1 MLKVN
6 YYINQNLVTDSI
18 INKDE
23 LSIELN
29 FDKDDPA
36 YRGQVSTNVW
46 ELGLGGDGNQDSAK
60 NALAYINRGLIG
72 GTGVFE
78 GISFKITLEDGNAP
92 VQTLFDGFLD
102 LSKASITCS
111 TISASAVETG
121 DVDWLNNNADSFTFE
136 YLYENDDVTNG
147 KITRDDFVNIPY
159 LISDIP
165 DYLSATVAGISLFT
179 IVTEFLD
186 QVQTIIEKPV
196 ELPPF
201 NLGFILTIILRIISL
216 TILVISM
223 IVLIIQLI
231 STLVQFTKFHA
242 GMYLFTL
249 CERGSQYL
257 GFDEFRSQS
266 ILETDD
272 WSKVALLP
280 EKYQQFPNKKD
291 GLDGKIRQFSN
302 SIIGYL
308 TATDVDGR
316 GYYRGTYGDYLRA
329 LKDMFNAKV
338 FITEEN
344 GRRILR
350 LEKLD
355 FISEAPKYKLPPID
369 LSDVPYRFNSEDFIS
384 KLSVSF
390 VSDINDKQS
399 VNAWRGTETQVI
411 TDYKLVNNK
420 FNLIKGVSKSVNIPF
435 SRGKR
440 NTKESFMERMFKEYV
455 GFIKPIIFEQDAV
468 LRFLKPALLYIV
480 SRAKNALRALE
491 LLGINVPFDTNLTIP
506 DVNLSDIASDLDDF
520 IFRKRNALVMES
532 DFVDTPKIIMME
544 TSYDKFRTD
553 DYVVKLSDR
562 NEEVINSLNL
572 YNCFH
577 SFNTFVGGDYKC
589 GEDVIKVEPNQYKIY
604 SVSDIPFCIDDYNDV
619 KDTNQIFFT
628 DGITPAEIISL
639 KWNPY
644 KQTADIEFKIKQKY
658 TDNLKEIIIESDG
671 R

>member
-6 YYINQNLVTDSI
+6 YYIDGNLVTDSI
-18 INKDE
+18 INRNE

-29 FDKDDPA
+29 FDKDDPG
-36 YRGQVSTNVW
+36 YRGKVSTNVW
-46 ELGLGGDGNQDSAK
+46 ELGLGDNNNNEDSVK
-60 NALAYINRGLIG
+60 NALSYINRGLIG

-92 VQTLFDGFLD
+92 IQTLFDGFLD

-111 TISASAVETG
+111 NISASALETG
-121 DVDWLNNNADSFTFE
+121 DLDWLNNNADSFTFE
-136 YLYENDDVTNG
+136 YLYENDDVTKG

-165 DYLSATVAGISLFT
+165 DYISATVAGISLFT

-186 QVQTIIEKPV
+186 QVQSTVEKPV

-201 NLGFILTIILRIISL
+201 NLGNILTFILRIITL

-223 IVLIIQLI
+223 IILIIQLI
-231 STLVQFTKFHA
+231 ATLVQFTKFHA

-257 GFDEFRSQS
+257 GFDEFRSET

-272 WSKVALLP
+272 WRKVAILP
-280 EKYQQFPNKKD
+280 EKYEQFPNKKD
-291 GLDGKIRQFSN
+291 SLDNKITQFSN

-316 GYYRGTYGDYLRA
+316 GYYRGTYGDYIRA

-338 FITEEN
+338 LITEEN
-344 GRRILR
+344 GKRILR

-355 FISEAPKYKLPPID
+355 YLQKAPKYTLPPID
-369 LSDVPYRFNSEDFIS
+369 LSDVPYRFNAEDFVS
-384 KLSVSF
+384 KLSISF
-390 VSDINDKQS
+390 VSDINDKQALNS
-399 VNAWRGTETQVI
+399 WKGTETQVI
-411 TDYKLVNNK
+411 TDFKLVNNK
-420 FNLIKGVSKSVNIPF
+420 FNLIKGVSKSVQIPF
-435 SRGKR
+435 GRGKR
-440 NTKESFMERMFKEYV
+440 NTKVSFMERMFKEYV
-455 GFIKPIIFEQDAV
+455 DFIKPIIFEQDSILV
-468 LRFLKPALLYIV
+468 FLKPALIV
-480 SRAKNALRALE
+480 IISRAKRALRALR
-491 LLGINVPFDTNLTIP
+491 LAGVRVPFDIDQNIP
-506 DVNLSDIASDLDDF
+506 DVNLSAIASDLDDF

-532 DFVDTPKIIMME
+532 DFVDNAKIVMLE
-544 TSYDKFRTD
+544 SDYDSFRTD
-553 DYVVKLSDR
+553 DYVVKLDDR
-562 NEEVINSLNL
+562 NDEVINSLSL
-572 YNCFH
+572 YENFFKLD
-577 SFNTFVGGDYKC
+577 SFVGND
-589 GEDVIKVEPNQYKIY
+589 PNQYKIY

-644 KQTADIEFKIKQKY
+644 KQTADIEFKIKEKY
-658 TDNLKEIIIESDG
+658 TDNLKESIIQSDG

>member
-6 YYINQNLVTDSI
+6 YYIDGNLVTDSI
-18 INKDE
+18 INRNE

-29 FDKDDPA
+29 FDKDDPG
-36 YRGQVSTNVW
+36 YRGKVSTNVW
-46 ELGLGGDGNQDSAK
+46 ELGLGDNNNNEDSVK
-60 NALAYINRGLIG
+60 NALSYINRGLIG

-92 VQTLFDGFLD
+92 IQTLFDGFLD

-111 TISASAVETG
+111 NISASALETG
-121 DVDWLNNNADSFTFE
+121 DLDWLNNNADSFTFE
-136 YLYENDDVTNG
+136 YLYENDDVTKG

-165 DYLSATVAGISLFT
+165 DYISATVAGISLFT

-186 QVQTIIEKPV
+186 QVQSTVEKPV

-201 NLGFILTIILRIISL
+201 NLGNILTFILRIITL

-223 IVLIIQLI
+223 IILIIQLI
-231 STLVQFTKFHA
+231 ATLVQFTKFHA

-257 GFDEFRSQS
+257 GFDEFRSET

-272 WSKVALLP
+272 WRKVAILP
-280 EKYQQFPNKKD
+280 EKYEQFPNKKD
-291 GLDGKIRQFSN
+291 SLDNKITQFSN

-316 GYYRGTYGDYLRA
+316 GYYRGTYGDYIRA

-338 FITEEN
+338 LITEEN
-344 GRRILR
+344 GKRILR

-355 FISEAPKYKLPPID
+355 YLQKAPKYTLPPID
-369 LSDVPYRFNSEDFIS
+369 LSDVPYRFNAEDFVS
-384 KLSVSF
+384 KLSISF
-390 VSDINDKQS
+390 VSDINDKQALNS
-399 VNAWRGTETQVI
+399 WKGTETQVI
-411 TDYKLVNNK
+411 TDFKLVNNK
-420 FNLIKGVSKSVNIPF
+420 FNLIKGVSKSVQIPF
-435 SRGKR
+435 GRGKR
-440 NTKESFMERMFKEYV
+440 NTKVSFMERMFKEYV
-455 GFIKPIIFEQDAV
+455 DFIKPIIFEQDSILV
-468 LRFLKPALLYIV
+468 FLKPALIV
-480 SRAKNALRALE
+480 IISRAKRALRALR
-491 LLGINVPFDTNLTIP
+491 LAGVRVPFDIDQNIP
-506 DVNLSDIASDLDDF
+506 DVNLSAVASDLDDF

-532 DFVDTPKIIMME
+532 DFVDTAKIVMLE
-544 TSYDKFRTD
+544 SDYDSFRTD
-553 DYVVKLSDR
+553 DYVVKLDDR
-562 NEEVINSLNL
+562 NDEVINSLSL
-572 YNCFH
+572 YENFFKLD
-577 SFNTFVGGDYKC
+577 SFVGND
-589 GEDVIKVEPNQYKIY
+589 PNQYKIY

-644 KQTADIEFKIKQKY
+644 KQTADIEFKIRQKY
-658 TDNLKEIIIESDG
+658 TDNLKEIIESIS
-671 R
+671 

>member
-1 MLKVN
+1 MIKPIFKINNQIVKEPLN
-6 YYINQNLVTDSI
+6 Y
-18 INKDE
+18 KE
-23 LSIELN
+23 LTLELN
-29 FDKDDPA
+29 FDKDDPS
-36 YRGQVSTNVW
+36 YRGQVSTSDW
-46 ELGLGGDGNQDSAK
+46 ELGLGDESSEDGVHNSLSYIK
-60 NALAYINRGLIG
+60 NGLIG

-78 GISFKITLEDGNAP
+78 GISFEIILENGVAAP
-92 VQTLFDGFLD
+92 ESIFNGFLD

-121 DVDWLNNNADSFTFE
+121 DIDWLNNNADSFTFE
-136 YLYENDDVTNG
+136 YLYESDDVTDG

-165 DYLSATVAGISLFT
+165 DYLSATITGISLFT
-179 IVTEFLD
+179 VVTEFLD
-186 QVQTIIEKPV
+186 QVQTTVEKPV

-201 NLGFILTIILRIISL
+201 NLGFILTIILRIITL

-291 GLDGKIRQFSN
+291 GLEGKITQFSN
-302 SIIGYL
+302 SVIGYL

-329 LKDMFNAKV
+329 LKDMFNAKII
-338 FITEEN
+338 ITEEN

-350 LEKLD
+350 LETLD
-355 FISEAPKYKLPPID
+355 FIQQAPRYTLPPID
-369 LSDVPYRFNSEDFIS
+369 LKDVPYRFNSQDFIS
-384 KLSVSF
+384 SFNISF

-399 VNAWRGTETQVI
+399 VNAWFGTETQVI
-411 TDYKLVNNK
+411 TAPKLVNNQ
-420 FNLIKGVSKSVNIPF
+420 FNLIKGTSKSVQIPF

-455 GFIKPIIFEQDAV
+455 DFIKPIIFEQDAI

-491 LLGINVPFDTNLTIP
+491 LLGINVPFDTNQTIP
-506 DVNLSDIASDLDDF
+506 DINLSDIASDLDDF

-532 DFVDTPKIIMME
+532 DFVSTPKVIMME

-562 NEEVINSLNL
+562 NEEVINSLYL
-572 YNCFH
+572 YENFYKVN
-577 SFNTFVGGDYKC
+577 SFVGND
-589 GEDVIKVEPNQYKIY
+589 PNQYKIY
-604 SVSDIPFCIDDYNDV
+604 SVSDVPFCINDYNNV
-619 KDTNQIFFT
+619 KDNNRILFT

-644 KQTADIEFKIKQKY
+644 KQTADIEFKIKEKY
-658 TDNLKEIIIESDG
+658 TDNLKESIIQSDG

>member
-6 YYINQNLVTDSI
+6 YYIDGNLVTDSI
-18 INKDE
+18 INRNE

-29 FDKDDPA
+29 FDKDDPG
-36 YRGQVSTNVW
+36 YRGKVSTNVW
-46 ELGLGGDGNQDSAK
+46 ELGLGDNNNNEDSVK
-60 NALAYINRGLIG
+60 NALSYINRGLIG

-111 TISASAVETG
+111 NISASALETG
-121 DVDWLNNNADSFTFE
+121 DLDWLNNNADSFTFE
-136 YLYENDDVTNG
+136 YLYENDDVTKG

-165 DYLSATVAGISLFT
+165 DYISATVAGISLFT

-186 QVQTIIEKPV
+186 QVQSTVEKPV

-201 NLGFILTIILRIISL
+201 NLGFILTIILRIITL

-223 IVLIIQLI
+223 IILIIQLI
-231 STLVQFTKFHA
+231 ATLVQFTKFHA

-257 GFDEFRSQS
+257 GFDEFRSET

-272 WSKVALLP
+272 WRKVAILP
-280 EKYQQFPNKKD
+280 EKYEQFPNKKD
-291 GLDGKIRQFSN
+291 SLDNKITQFSN

-316 GYYRGTYGDYLRA
+316 GYYRGTYGDYIRA

-338 FITEEN
+338 LITEEN
-344 GRRILR
+344 GKRILR

-355 FISEAPKYKLPPID
+355 YLQKAPKYTLPPID
-369 LSDVPYRFNSEDFIS
+369 LSDVPYRFNAEDFIS
-384 KLSVSF
+384 KLSISF
-390 VSDINDKQS
+390 VSDINDKQAL
-399 VNAWRGTETQVI
+399 NAWKGTETQVI
-411 TDYKLVNNK
+411 TDFKLVNNK
-420 FNLIKGVSKSVNIPF
+420 FNVIKGVSKSVQIPF
-435 SRGKR
+435 GRGKR
-440 NTKESFMERMFKEYV
+440 NTKVSFMERMFKEYV
-455 GFIKPIIFEQDAV
+455 DFIKPIIFEQDSILV
-468 LRFLKPALLYIV
+468 FLKPALFVII
-480 SRAKNALRALE
+480 SRAKRALRALR
-491 LLGINVPFDTNLTIP
+491 LAGVRVPFNIDQNIP
-506 DVNLSDIASDLDDF
+506 DVNLSAIASDLDDF

-532 DFVDTPKIIMME
+532 DFVDTPKIVMLE
-544 TSYDKFRTD
+544 SDYDSFRTN
-553 DYVVKLSDR
+553 DYVVKLDDR
-562 NEEVINSLNL
+562 NDKVINSLSL
-572 YNCFH
+572 YENFFKLD
-577 SFNTFVGGDYKC
+577 SFVGND
-589 GEDVIKVEPNQYKIY
+589 PNQYKIY

-644 KQTADIEFKIKQKY
+644 KQTADIEFKIRQKY